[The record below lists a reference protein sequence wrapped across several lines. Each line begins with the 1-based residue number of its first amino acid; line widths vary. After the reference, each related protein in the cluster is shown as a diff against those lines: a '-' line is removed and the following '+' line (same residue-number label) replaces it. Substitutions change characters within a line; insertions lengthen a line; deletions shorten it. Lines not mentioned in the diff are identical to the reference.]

1 MSLWAA
7 VFDGVAGKAEFTG
20 ITFSDNTDIE
30 MKVKFTSL
38 QTGGLL
44 SDGLAG
50 RYFRYGAGSFRFRSS
65 STTYP
70 TWVYTPVVDQFYDIM
85 VECRSGGVELFI
97 DGVSQGIKSG
107 AFGTFNIDTIALFNG
122 NLFADVVIERLKITD
137 NTTASNSIDLFNEVV
152 AGSSVDWPDVSANNK
167 TITLVDTATDG
178 SQWELIGGGGGVT
191 VTELLN
197 NSDSTSSQDSI
208 LLSGL
213 FNVIDD
219 AVGSDSL
226 SSIDN
231 ISLAA
236 TVNISDEKDDSV
248 SASNEG
254 GVKFSGAFNVGELA
268 NNTLSLSSFDS
279 IQLAA
284 SIVINET
291 ESSSLSES
299 NNDTIKLIGQFNVI
313 GEKNNTSSVS
323 NIDLVSFTS
332 TIIINDNLTNTDSIS
347 NLDGVSFIGK
357 IVISDM
363 INDSS
368 SLSATDSILLAGAV
382 SIGDTLSDTKSLS
395 IFDSIQVGEF
405 IFNVNT
411 ETNVD
416 GIYLAIN
423 VNGIYYSTNLNG

>member
-137 NTTASNSIDLFNEVV
+137 NTTASNSIDLFNEAV

-191 VTELLN
+191 VAVTETLN
-197 NSDSTSSQDSI
+197 PFVDSSVINIDYNVSAIVTEVFQPFSDI
-208 LLSGL
+208 
-213 FNVIDD
+213 
-219 AVGSDSL
+219 
-226 SSIDN
+226 SSIE
-231 ISLAA
+231 ITPKASITA
-236 TVNISDEKDDSV
+236 TVTETLNPFSDNSTVAIVDAGNIAVNVTETLSAFKDSSIIDV
-248 SASNEG
+248 SA
-254 GVKFSGAFNVGELA
+254 NVGVLVTEVLNSFLDGSNVTIA
-268 NNTLSLSSFDS
+268 KDIEVTVTEVLSAFSD
-279 IQLAA
+279 
-284 SIVINET
+284 N
-291 ESSSLSES
+291 
-299 NNDTIKLIGQFNVI
+299 
-313 GEKNNTSSVS
+313 SSVRMPT
-323 NIDLVSFTS
+323 NWVDKQVSVTS
-332 TIIINDNLTNTDSIS
+332 YTTQTP
-347 NLDGVSFIGK
+347 
-357 IVISDM
+357 
-363 INDSS
+363 
-368 SLSATDSILLAGAV
+368 
-382 SIGDTLSDTKSLS
+382 
-395 IFDSIQVGEF
+395 
-405 IFNVNT
+405 VNT
-411 ETNVD
+411 IWTD
-416 GIYLAIN
+416 KG
-423 VNGIYYSTNLNG
+423 